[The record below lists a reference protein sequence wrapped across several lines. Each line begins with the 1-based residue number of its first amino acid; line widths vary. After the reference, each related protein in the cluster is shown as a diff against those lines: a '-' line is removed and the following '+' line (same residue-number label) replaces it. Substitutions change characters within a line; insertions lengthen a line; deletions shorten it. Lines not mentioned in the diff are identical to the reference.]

1 MMDTITLDQ
10 IRTAIREEVR
20 PVIQEELPKE
30 QKGLYKLLESLAS
43 DVSQLK
49 GDVSR
54 LTKAVEIIARRFI
67 NLDKLSE
74 QTSKQLEELLAD

>member
-20 PVIQEELPKE
+20 PVIQEELRKE